1 MTRFSIILGV
11 SLLYATAFAVQLSA
25 ADWPTWRGPN
35 GTGISSE
42 RDIAT
47 SWAGETPKLTW
58 EAAGVG
64 HGYSS
69 VVTSGG
75 FLVTTGRVDG
85 SVICFALNTDTGE
98 KNWETVIGKTSR
110 NVMSTPT
117 IHDGRVYC
125 VDPDGELICL
135 RLSNGEVLW
144 ERNYVDDFGGR
155 LMSGRGYGESPI
167 IDRDRLL
174 VTPGGTGAMIVAL
187 DRRTGETLWKS
198 PFPKMAGAGRDG
210 AAFSSLNITT
220 AAGVRQIVQLT
231 GRGLVGI
238 EAASGKFL
246 WSYDDIS
253 NSTANIPTPIV
264 KDDLVFCAN
273 GYHAGAVLLRL
284 EKDPRGGT
292 GVKATEV
299 YRLKGNR
306 FQNPHGGCVLIGNQ
320 IYGGHGSNNGLPTC
334 LDLVTGRIRWKRRG
348 PGTGSASVTSAGG
361 KLVFRYQDGM
371 VALIEASPDEYRL
384 KATFETPSS
393 GGDSWSHPVISN
405 GKLYL
410 REKDTLWAYDIRR
423 SANPQPSPVADGGRS
438 FLADLAPQG
447 GTVRFLKLDDKTKWP
462 SRLYQF
468 VIPSADKNFLP
479 IVMLDQACLTDE
491 GAIIPEVD
499 ALLRKNVLPILV
511 SVAGTKLRT
520 PGLKQLAR
528 LKTIIGLDVSVCRE
542 LDEASF
548 EAIAECSS
556 LVFLATAS
564 TEISNEALLS
574 LAKLPKLAALDLD
587 SCDGITDASC
597 DELAKLKSLR
607 GLSLQKTAFE
617 KNRVADSGLEKL
629 TALKNLERLNLA
641 GNAVKNDGLKL
652 LARFPELREVD
663 LSILAVDD
671 AGLTH
676 LTAVATL
683 EWLNVR
689 YSEGFGGVII
699 TNAGIKSIGKV
710 SGLKS
715 LNLTGARRISDA
727 CLSDLESL
735 PQLDELNLSGSGIT
749 EAGVKRLRKSLPKC
763 RIESTITREN
773 K

>member
-1 MTRFSIILGV
+1 MTRFRVLF
-11 SLLYATAFAVQLSA
+11 TASFLTLTTLTLPSSA
-25 ADWPTWRGPN
+25 ADWPQWRGPN
-35 GTGISSE
+35 GTGISDE
-42 RDIAT
+42 KDIAT
-47 SWAGETPKLTW
+47 TWAGEAPKLAW
-58 EAAGVG
+58 EATGIG

-75 FLVTTGRVDG
+75 LLMTTGRVDG
-85 SVICFALNTDTGE
+85 SVICFALNADTGE
-98 KNWETVIGKTSR
+98 KKWETVIGKTSR

-125 VDPDGELICL
+125 VDPDGELVCL
-135 RLSNGEVLW
+135 RLSDGKILW
-144 ERNYVDDFGGR
+144 ERSYVDDFGGR
-155 LMSGRGYGESPI
+155 LMSGRGYGESPL
-167 IDRDRLL
+167 IDGDRLL
-174 VTPGGTGAMIVAL
+174 VTPGGADAMIVAL
-187 DRRTGETLWKS
+187 NRKTGEILWKS
-198 PFPKMAGAGRDG
+198 LFPKMAGAGRDG

-238 EAASGKFL
+238 EADSGKFL

-264 KDDLVFCAN
+264 KGDLVFSAN

-284 EKDPRGGT
+284 EKDSRGGT

-306 FQNPHGGCVLIGNQ
+306 FQNHHGGCVLIGNQ

-334 LDLVTGRIRWKRRG
+334 LDLATGRIRWKRRG

-361 KLVFRYQDGM
+361 KLVFRYQDGV
-371 VALIEASPDEYRL
+371 VALVEASPDDYQL

-405 GKLYL
+405 GRLFL
-410 REKDTLWAYDIRR
+410 REKNTLWAYDIRR
-423 SANPQPSPVADGGRS
+423 SANPPPSPVADGGRS

-447 GTVRFLKLDDKTKWP
+447 GKVHFLKLDEQTKWP

-468 VIPSADKNFLP
+468 AIPSADRNFLP
-479 IVMLDQACLTDE
+479 IVMLDQACLTEE
-491 GAIIPEVD
+491 GAILPEVD
-499 ALLRKNVLPILV
+499 RLLRKNVLPIFV
-511 SVAGTKLRT
+511 SVAGTKIRT
-520 PGLKQLAR
+520 PGLKQLAG
-528 LKTIIGLDVSVCRE
+528 LKTLIGLDVSVCRN

-556 LVFLATAS
+556 LVFLSAAS
-564 TEISNEALLS
+564 TEISDEALLS
-574 LAKLPKLAALDLD
+574 LAKLPKLKALDLD
-587 SCDGITDASC
+587 TCDGITDASC
-597 DELAKLKSLR
+597 NELARIKSLR

-617 KNRVADSGLEKL
+617 KNRIADSGLKTL

-671 AGLTH
+671 AGLAY
-676 LTAVATL
+676 LPAVKKL
-683 EWLNVR
+683 QWLNVR

-699 TNAGIKSIGKV
+699 TNAGIKSLGNV
-710 SGLKS
+710 SSLKS

-735 PQLDELNLSGSGIT
+735 SALRELNLSAAGISVT
-749 EAGVKRLRKSLPKC
+749 GVERLRKSLPKC
-763 RIESTITREN
+763 RIESTVAQ
-773 K
+773 KKK

>member
-1 MTRFSIILGV
+1 MNPR
-11 SLLYATAFAVQLSA
+11 SLLVLLITASASATPA
-25 ADWPTWRGPN
+25 ADWPRWRGPD
-35 GTGISSE
+35 GTGISGE

-47 SWAGETPKLTW
+47 SWAGEAPKLAW
-58 EAAGVG
+58 EATGIG

-75 FLVTTGRVDG
+75 VLMTTGRVDG
-85 SVICFALNTDTGE
+85 SVICFALNADTGE
-98 KNWETVIGKTSR
+98 KKWETIIGKTSR

-125 VDPDGELICL
+125 VDPDGELVCL
-135 RLSNGEVLW
+135 RLSDGEILW
-144 ERNYVDDFGGR
+144 ERSYVDDFGGR
-155 LMSGRGYGESPI
+155 LMSGRGYGESPL
-167 IDRDRLL
+167 IDGDRLL
-174 VTPGGTGAMIVAL
+174 VTPGGADAMIVAL
-187 DRRTGETLWKS
+187 DRRTGETIWKS

-238 EAASGKFL
+238 EANSGKFL

-264 KDDLVFCAN
+264 KGDLVFSAN

-284 EKDPRGGT
+284 EKDSRGGT

-306 FQNPHGGCVLIGNQ
+306 FQNHHGGCVLIGNQ

-334 LDLVTGRIRWKRRG
+334 LDLATGKIRWKRRG

-361 KLVFRYQDGM
+361 KLIFRYQDGV
-371 VALIEASPDEYRL
+371 VALIEASPDDYQL
-384 KATFETPSS
+384 KVTFETPAS

-405 GKLYL
+405 GKLFL

-423 SANPQPSPVADGGRS
+423 SANPPPSPVSDGGRS

-447 GTVRFLKLDDKTKWP
+447 GKVHFFKLDEKTKWP

-479 IVMLDQACLTDE
+479 IVMLDQACLNEE

-499 ALLRKNVLPILV
+499 GLLRKNVLPIFV
-511 SVAGTKLRT
+511 SVAGTKIRT

-528 LKTIIGLDVSVCRE
+528 LKTLIGLDVSVCRN
-542 LDEASF
+542 LDAASF
-548 EAIAECSS
+548 EAIGECSS
-556 LVFLATAS
+556 LVFLSAAS
-564 TEISNEALLS
+564 TGISDRNLLS
-574 LAKLPKLAALDLD
+574 LAKLTKLAALDLD

-597 DELAKLKSLR
+597 DELARIKSLR

-629 TALKNLERLNLA
+629 TALRNLERLNLA

-663 LSILAVDD
+663 LGILAIDD
-671 AGLTH
+671 AGLAH
-676 LTAVATL
+676 LPAVKTL

-699 TNAGIKSIGKV
+699 TNAGISSIGKV

-715 LNLTGARRISDA
+715 LNLTGAKRISDD

-735 PQLDELNLSGSGIT
+735 SALQELNLSAAGISVT
-749 EAGVKRLRKSLPKC
+749 GVERLRKALPKC
-763 RIESTITREN
+763 RIESTVAPQ
-773 K
+773 KK

>member
-1 MTRFSIILGV
+1 MNSRSF
-11 SLLYATAFAVQLSA
+11 LLFLIAASATTTLA
-25 ADWPTWRGPN
+25 ADWPRWRGPD
-35 GTGISSE
+35 GTGISGE

-47 SWAGETPKLTW
+47 SWAGEAPKLAW
-58 EAAGVG
+58 EATGIG

-75 FLVTTGRVDG
+75 LLITTGRVDG
-85 SVICFALNTDTGE
+85 SVICFALIADTGE
-98 KNWETVIGKTSR
+98 KKWETVIGKTSR

-125 VDPDGELICL
+125 VDPDGELVCL
-135 RLSNGEVLW
+135 LLSDGEILW
-144 ERNYVDDFGGR
+144 ERSYVNDFGGR
-155 LMSGRGYGESPI
+155 LMSGRGYGESPL
-167 IDRDRLL
+167 IDGDRLL
-174 VTPGGTGAMIVAL
+174 VTPGGADAMIVAL
-187 DRRTGETLWKS
+187 DRKTGDTIWKS

-210 AAFSSLNITT
+210 AAFSSLNITM
-220 AAGVRQIVQLT
+220 AAGIRQIVQLT
-231 GRGLVGI
+231 GRGLLGI
-238 EAASGKFL
+238 EANSGKFL
-246 WSYDDIS
+246 WSYNDIS

-264 KDDLVFCAN
+264 KGDLVFSAN

-284 EKDPRGGT
+284 EKDSRGGT

-306 FQNPHGGCVLIGNQ
+306 FQNHHGGCVLIGNQ

-334 LDLVTGRIRWKRRG
+334 LDLATGRIRWKRRG
-348 PGTGSASVTSAGG
+348 PGTGSASVVAAGG
-361 KLVFRYQDGM
+361 HLAFRYQDGV
-371 VALIEASPDEYRL
+371 VALVESTPDEYRL

-423 SANPQPSPVADGGRS
+423 SANPPPSPVADGGRS
-438 FLADLAPQG
+438 FLANLAPQG
-447 GTVRFLKLDDKTKWP
+447 GKIRFLKLGEKTKWP

-468 VIPSADKNFLP
+468 VIPPADKNFLP
-479 IVMLDQACLTDE
+479 IVMLDQACLTNE

-499 ALLRKNVLPILV
+499 KLLRKNVLPILV
-511 SVAGTKLRT
+511 SVAGTKIQT
-520 PGLKQLAR
+520 PGLRQLAR
-528 LKTIIGLDVSVCRE
+528 LKTLIGLDVSVCRE

-548 EAIAECSS
+548 ETIAECSS
-556 LVFLATAS
+556 LVFLDAAS
-564 TEISNEALLS
+564 TEISDEALLS
-574 LAKLPKLAALDLD
+574 LPKLPKLAALDLD

-597 DELAKLKSLR
+597 DVLAKLKSLR

-617 KNRVADSGLEKL
+617 KNRIADSGLEKL

-671 AGLTH
+671 GGLAH
-676 LTAVATL
+676 LPAVTTL

-699 TNAGIKSIGKV
+699 TNAGIKSIGKLRN
-710 SGLKS
+710 LKS

-735 PQLDELNLSGSGIT
+735 SRLEELNLSGSGISV
-749 EAGVKRLRKSLPKC
+749 AGVERLRQSLPKC
-763 RIESTITREN
+763 RIGSTVAGQ
-773 K
+773 KK